1 MTASVPAFAPV
12 MPPLTGESTQP
23 IWRSASLP
31 ATSVATP
38 GPVVD
43 RSIISRTFEPLMMP
57 ALPPSATSRTMSGV
71 GRLTS
76 TISACEATSAGEAA
90 ICAPRAAK
98 GFIASARDVV
108 DAQFIARIEQTRG
121 HRPAHPSDADEAHH
135 RHCFL
140 HFPVG
145 C

>member
-1 MTASVPAFAPV
+1 MPGFSPAKNSLPKVFIIGSISPKVFFGHDTMTASVPAFAPV

-90 ICAPRAAK
+90 TCAPRAAK
-98 GFIASARDVV
+98 GFIASA
-108 DAQFIARIEQTRG
+108 ET
-121 HRPAHPSDADEAHH
+121 S
-135 RHCFL
+135 
-140 HFPVG
+140 
-145 C
+145 